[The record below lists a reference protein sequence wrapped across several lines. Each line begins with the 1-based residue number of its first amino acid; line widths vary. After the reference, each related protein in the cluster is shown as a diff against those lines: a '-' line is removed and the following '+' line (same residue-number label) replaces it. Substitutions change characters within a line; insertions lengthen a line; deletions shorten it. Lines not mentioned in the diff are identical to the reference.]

1 MATTTFNAHRS
12 TSSDA
17 ALVHAEQHC
26 QQPADRH
33 YRQLEHSYRHSE
45 QYAAMVQRYSVLR
58 QAIEACD
65 QTEMVGQ

>member
-12 TSSDA
+12 SSPDG
-17 ALVHAEQHC
+17 ALVPAEQHC

-45 QYAAMVQRYSVLR
+45 QYAAMVQRYSVLM

-65 QTEMVGQ
+65 QTELVGE